1 MANLY
6 SAKKRL
12 TNREGAIKYYL
23 SDISNID
30 MFSSA
35 EAEAECAFKA
45 VNGDTKAKQELVTRN
60 LRFVVSVA
68 KSYVTDGVY
77 LEDLINEGNI
87 GLVEAAEKFNP
98 TMGNKFFTYAVY
110 WIVRNIRQYVSN
122 NSRTVRLPINKV
134 DAVRN
139 VKKRMG
145 TLEQE
150 LGRPVT
156 VHDLIDSSSTDSEV
170 NTLKG
175 MVELVELGFTSFDSP
190 IGGVNEDN
198 STYHDILFDPDE
210 LMPDNHL
217 ESEDSLNIFKSLLS
231 RMKPIEQSII
241 FRRYGLDGDHPMT
254 LKEIS
259 ECDDISL
266 TRERIRQIEKQA
278 LKKLEDVT
286 PKEMVC

>member
-1 MANLY
+1 M
-6 SAKKRL
+6 
-12 TNREGAIKYYL
+12 
-23 SDISNID
+23 
-30 MFSSA
+30 
-35 EAEAECAFKA
+35 
-45 VNGDTKAKQELVTRN
+45 
-60 LRFVVSVA
+60 SVA
-68 KSYVTDGVY
+68 KSYVTEGVY

-156 VHDLIDSSSTDSEV
+156 VHDLIDSSATDSEI
-170 NTLKG
+170 NALKV
-175 MVELVELGFTSFDSP
+175 MIELVEIGFTSFDSP
-190 IGGVNEDN
+190 IGGDEGN
-198 STYHDILFDPDE
+198 STYHDILFDADE

-217 ESEDSLNIFKSLLS
+217 EDKDSLNIFKELLS
-231 RMKPIEQSII
+231 RMKPIEQTIM
-241 FRRYGLDGDHPMT
+241 FRRYGLDGGHPMT

-259 ECDDISL
+259 ECSDISL
-266 TRERIRQIEKQA
+266 TRERIRQIEKQV

>member
-6 SAKKRL
+6 SSEKRI
-12 TNREGAIKYYL
+12 TNREGVIKQYL
-23 SDISNID
+23 SDISSID

-45 VNGDTKAKQELVTRN
+45 VKGDTKAKHELVTRN

-68 KSYVTDGVY
+68 KSYVTEGVY

-156 VHDLIDSSSTDSEV
+156 VHDLIDSSATDSEI
-170 NTLKG
+170 NALKV
-175 MVELVELGFTSFDSP
+175 MIELVEIGFTSFDSP
-190 IGGVNEDN
+190 IGGDEGN
-198 STYHDILFDPDE
+198 STYHDILFDADE

-217 ESEDSLNIFKSLLS
+217 EDKDSLNIFKELLS
-231 RMKPIEQSII
+231 RMKPIEQTIM
-241 FRRYGLDGDHPMT
+241 FRRYGLDGGHPMT

-259 ECDDISL
+259 ECGDISL
-266 TRERIRQIEKQA
+266 TRERIRQIEKKV
-278 LKKLEDVT
+278 LKELESIT
-286 PKEMVC
+286 TKEMFC

>member
-6 SAKKRL
+6 SSEKRI
-12 TNREGAIKYYL
+12 TNREGVIKQYL
-23 SDISNID
+23 SDISSID

-45 VNGDTKAKQELVTRN
+45 VKGDTKAKHELVTRN

-68 KSYVTDGVY
+68 KSYVTEGVY

-156 VHDLIDSSSTDSEV
+156 VHDLIDSSATDSEI
-170 NTLKG
+170 NALKV
-175 MVELVELGFTSFDSP
+175 MIELVEIGFTSFDSP
-190 IGGVNEDN
+190 IGGDEGN
-198 STYHDILFDPDE
+198 STYHDILFDADE

-217 ESEDSLNIFKSLLS
+217 EDKDSLNIFKELLS
-231 RMKPIEQSII
+231 RMKPIEQTII
-241 FRRYGLDGDHPMT
+241 FRRYGLDGGHPMT

-259 ECDDISL
+259 ECSDISL
-266 TRERIRQIEKQA
+266 TRERIRQIEKQV

>member
-6 SAKKRL
+6 SAEKRI
-12 TNREGAIKYYL
+12 TNREGVIKQYL
-23 SDISNID
+23 SDISSID

-45 VNGDTKAKQELVTRN
+45 VKGDTKAKHELVTRN

-68 KSYVTDGVY
+68 KSYVTEGVY

-156 VHDLIDSSSTDSEV
+156 VHDLIDSSATDSEI
-170 NTLKG
+170 NALKV
-175 MVELVELGFTSFDSP
+175 MIELVEIGFTSFDSP
-190 IGGVNEDN
+190 IGGDEGN
-198 STYHDILFDPDE
+198 STYHDILFDADE

-217 ESEDSLNIFKSLLS
+217 EDKDSLNIFKELLS
-231 RMKPIEQSII
+231 RMKPIEQTIM
-241 FRRYGLDGDHPMT
+241 FRRYGLDGGHPMT

-259 ECDDISL
+259 ECSDISL
-266 TRERIRQIEKQA
+266 TRERIRQIEKQV

>member
-6 SAKKRL
+6 SAEKRI
-12 TNREGAIKYYL
+12 TNRDGVVKQYL

-30 MFSSA
+30 MFPNA

-45 VNGDTKAKQELVTRN
+45 ANGDAKAKHELVTRN

-68 KSYVTDGVY
+68 KSYVVEGVY

-87 GLVEAAEKFNP
+87 GLVEASEKFDP

-110 WIVRNIRQYVSN
+110 WIVRNIRQYISN

-139 VKKRMG
+139 VKQQMSL
-145 TLEQE
+145 LEQE

-156 VHDLIDSSSTDSEV
+156 VHDLMGTSATDSEV
-170 NTLKG
+170 NTLKV

-190 IGGVNEDN
+190 VGSDDSN
-198 STYHDILFDPDE
+198 STYHDILFDAEEPTPDS
-210 LMPDNHL
+210 HL
-217 ESEDSLNIFKSLLS
+217 EDKDSLKIFKDLLS
-231 RMKPIEQSII
+231 RMKPIEQTIM
-241 FRRYGLDGDHPMT
+241 FRRYGLDGGHPMT

-259 ECDDISL
+259 ECSDISL
-266 TRERIRQIEKQA
+266 TRERIRQIEKKV
-278 LKKLEDVT
+278 LKELESIT
-286 PKEMVC
+286 TKEMFC

>member
-6 SAKKRL
+6 SAEKRI
-12 TNREGAIKYYL
+12 TNREGVIKQYL
-23 SDISNID
+23 SDISSID

-45 VNGDTKAKQELVTRN
+45 VKGDTKAKHELVTRN

-68 KSYVTDGVY
+68 KSYVTEGVY

-156 VHDLIDSSSTDSEV
+156 VHDLIDSSATDSEI
-170 NTLKG
+170 NALKV
-175 MVELVELGFTSFDSP
+175 MIELVEIGFTSFDSP
-190 IGGVNEDN
+190 IGGDEGN
-198 STYHDILFDPDE
+198 STYHDILFDADE

-217 ESEDSLNIFKSLLS
+217 EGKDSLNIFKELLS
-231 RMKPIEQSII
+231 RMKPIEQTIM
-241 FRRYGLDGDHPMT
+241 FRRYGLDGGHPMI

-259 ECDDISL
+259 ECSDISL
-266 TRERIRQIEKQA
+266 TRERIRQIEKQV

>member
-6 SAKKRL
+6 SAEKRI
-12 TNREGAIKYYL
+12 TNREGVIKQYL
-23 SDISNID
+23 SDISSID

-45 VNGDTKAKQELVTRN
+45 VKGDTKAKHELVTRN

-68 KSYVTDGVY
+68 KSYVTEGVY

-156 VHDLIDSSSTDSEV
+156 VHDLIDSSATDSEI
-170 NTLKG
+170 NALKV
-175 MVELVELGFTSFDSP
+175 MIELVEIGFTSFDSP
-190 IGGVNEDN
+190 IGGDEGN
-198 STYHDILFDPDE
+198 STYHDILFDADE

-217 ESEDSLNIFKSLLS
+217 EGKDSLNIFKELLS
-231 RMKPIEQSII
+231 RMKPIEQTIM
-241 FRRYGLDGDHPMT
+241 FRRYGLDGGHPMT

-259 ECDDISL
+259 ECSDISL
-266 TRERIRQIEKQA
+266 TRERIRQIEKQV

>member
-6 SAKKRL
+6 SAEKRI
-12 TNREGAIKYYL
+12 TNREGVIKQYL
-23 SDISNID
+23 SDISMLD

-45 VNGDTKAKQELVTRN
+45 VKGDTKAKHELVTRN

-68 KSYVTDGVY
+68 KSYVTEGVY

-156 VHDLIDSSSTDSEV
+156 VHDLIDSSATDSEI
-170 NTLKG
+170 NALKV
-175 MVELVELGFTSFDSP
+175 MIELVEIGFTSFDSP
-190 IGGVNEDN
+190 IGGDEGN
-198 STYHDILFDPDE
+198 STYHDILFDADE

-217 ESEDSLNIFKSLLS
+217 EGKDSLNIFKELLS
-231 RMKPIEQSII
+231 RMKPIEQTIM
-241 FRRYGLDGDHPMT
+241 FRRYGLDGGHPMT

-259 ECDDISL
+259 ECSDISL
-266 TRERIRQIEKQA
+266 TRERIRQIEKQV

>member
-1 MANLY
+1 
-6 SAKKRL
+6 
-12 TNREGAIKYYL
+12 
-23 SDISNID
+23 

-45 VNGDTKAKQELVTRN
+45 VIGDTKAKHELVTRN

-68 KSYVTDGVY
+68 KLYVTEGVY

-98 TMGNKFFTYAVY
+98 TMGNKFFTYAVH

-156 VHDLIDSSSTDSEV
+156 VHDLIDSSATDSEI
-170 NTLKG
+170 NALKV
-175 MVELVELGFTSFDSP
+175 MIELVEIGFTSFDSP
-190 IGGVNEDN
+190 IGGDEGN
-198 STYHDILFDPDE
+198 STYHDILFDADE

-217 ESEDSLNIFKSLLS
+217 EGKDSLNIFKELLS
-231 RMKPIEQSII
+231 RMKPIEQTIM
-241 FRRYGLDGDHPMT
+241 FRRYGLDGGHPMT

-259 ECDDISL
+259 ECSDISL
-266 TRERIRQIEKQA
+266 TRERIRQIEKQV